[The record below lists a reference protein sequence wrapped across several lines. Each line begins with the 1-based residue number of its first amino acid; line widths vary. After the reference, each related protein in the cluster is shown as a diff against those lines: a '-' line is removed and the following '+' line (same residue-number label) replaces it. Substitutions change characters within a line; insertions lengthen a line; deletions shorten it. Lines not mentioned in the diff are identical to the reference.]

1 MFYHYKVRQVF
12 TLFNSIARKLIL
24 ESTHQECPPLLA
36 MFRIMHKKTEGKV
49 RTVQFIACK
58 FTLVSTHEEY
68 YPSFGN
74 VSYKA
79 QKDRGQMKKHRDS
92 MVG

>member
-12 TLFNSIARKLIL
+12 TLFNSISRKPIL
-24 ESTHQECPPLLA
+24 ESTHKECPSSFSNVPYKS
-36 MFRIMHKKTEGKV
+36 HK
-49 RTVQFIACK
+49 RPRAQFARSNSIACK

-68 YPSFGN
+68 YPFFGN

-79 QKDRGQMKKHRDS
+79 QKTEGKRRTIGILW
-92 MVG
+92 